1 MLGRQIISFYLK
13 VQYFKVCRICVDDL
27 FKIMLI
33 NRNFVD
39 QIITGDCKIVLLEIP
54 ADSVQL
60 TITSPPYRNAI
71 DYNLHVSGKG
81 QYFRGK
87 TKIGTSAYLD
97 DMSEIFNNY
106 IYRATKEGGYCCIV
120 IGNEVVSGT
129 ILPLPHM
136 LLSKIVQ
143 PAGNWSLHEEII
155 WHKVTGG
162 TNRYGSFV
170 INPYPKYY
178 RANIM
183 HEFVLV
189 LRKGDVTSGRTNKGE
204 TLPAT
209 HEEWT
214 KEIANSIW
222 HVPPVPPGFIDHP
235 CPFPEEIPYRL
246 MKLYSYEN
254 DVILDPFNGSGQTTK
269 VAFNFNRRYIG
280 IEVMEQYNR
289 LALSRLAKEKIH
301 IRPEALIAKWKK
313 IPSHYK
319 HLG

>member
-13 VQYFKVCRICVDDL
+13 VQYFKVCRICVADL
-27 FKIMLI
+27 FKIMLL

-235 CPFPEEIPYRL
+235 CPFPEELPYRL

-280 IEVMEQYNR
+280 IEIMEQYNR

-301 IRPEALIAKWKK
+301 IRPETLIANWKK

-319 HLG
+319 NLG

>member
-1 MLGRQIISFYLK
+1 MFLGK
-13 VQYFKVCRICVDDL
+13 
-27 FKIMLI
+27 
-33 NRNFVD
+33 NFVD
-39 QIITGDCKIVLLEIP
+39 RIITGDCKDILLEIP
-54 ADSVQL
+54 ANFIQL

-71 DYNLHVSGKG
+71 DYDMHVSGNG
-81 QYFRGK
+81 QYYRGK
-87 TKIGTSAYLD
+87 SRIGTSTYLD
-97 DMSEIFNNY
+97 EMSEIFNNH

-120 IGNEVVSGT
+120 IGNEVVNGT

-143 PAGNWSLHEEII
+143 PSGNWNLHEEII

-170 INPYPKYY
+170 VNPYPKYY

-189 LRKGDVTSGRTNKGE
+189 LRKGEVSSGRTNRNE
-204 TLPAT
+204 MLPAT

-222 HVPPVPPGFIDHP
+222 HIPPVPPGFIQHP

-269 VAFNFNRRYIG
+269 VAFHFRRHYIG
-280 IEVMEQYNR
+280 IEIIEQYNR
-289 LALSRLAKEKIH
+289 LASSRLAKEKIH
-301 IRPEALIAKWKK
+301 IRPEALIANWKK

-319 HLG
+319 NLGSGV